1 MSGVDRLTATLLL
14 PLARGVDFI
23 AACIRLA
30 AELAEPG
37 CPPCLIGTGF
47 DWQKPIDRAWLLAP
61 FQEPGGFLLH

>member
-1 MSGVDRLTATLLL
+1 MSDIDRLTAILLL

-37 CPPCLIGTGF
+37 EQGCPSRRGSLGKIQSIARGSSPRPR
-47 DWQKPIDRAWLLAP
+47 KPAATC
-61 FQEPGGFLLH
+61 